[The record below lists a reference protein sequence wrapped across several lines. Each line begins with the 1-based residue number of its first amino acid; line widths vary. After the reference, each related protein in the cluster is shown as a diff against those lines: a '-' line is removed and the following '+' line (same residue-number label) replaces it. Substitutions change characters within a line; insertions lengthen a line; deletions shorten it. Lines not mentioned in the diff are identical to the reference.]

1 MAELD
6 GLRGQLESCRSSG
19 TDSEVRKRNGGM
31 KEEREGERR
40 EGGRKVRR
48 RGGKR
53 GGKEEKRIKGKEGRA
68 KDKGD

>member
-31 KEEREGERR
+31 KEEREGGRR
-40 EGGRKVRR
+40 EGRKEGGREEGKKERR
-48 RGGKR
+48 
-53 GGKEEKRIKGKEGRA
+53 KEGREGR
-68 KDKGD
+68 KENKRKRG